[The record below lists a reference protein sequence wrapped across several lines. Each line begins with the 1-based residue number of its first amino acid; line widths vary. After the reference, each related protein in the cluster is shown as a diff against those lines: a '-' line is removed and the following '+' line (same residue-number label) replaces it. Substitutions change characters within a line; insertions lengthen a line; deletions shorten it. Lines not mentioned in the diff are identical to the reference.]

1 MRTLN
6 YYATVATLCL
16 GLSGCDSD
24 SEPPQV
30 GDPAEGG
37 ITSSFRLGMMPKLVG
52 IGYFDAT
59 RRGAEEAARELGI
72 DLIYDGPTEARS
84 EDQIRMVDGWLA
96 QGVDVIAIA
105 PNDPEAIAQTLRTAK
120 EVGATVLCWDTDA
133 NPETSGRSVFVNQVN
148 NEALGFA
155 LVDTMVEQL
164 KARGQSIDGEYLIV
178 SGTATAS
185 NQNTWMKFMRQRI
198 DQKYPGMKLLP
209 HLTPGEDLQKAQ
221 EQSSEALSAHP
232 NLKGVWGITSVA
244 LPGAARA
251 VRESGKAESI
261 CVTGLSL
268 PDMMRQ
274 YVKDG
279 TVETFLLW
287 DAVALGYL
295 TVYVAQELKNGGLE
309 SGTRDFGRLKGIE
322 VRDGVVTLGPPLKF
336 NLANI
341 DDYQF

>member
-1 MRTLN
+1 M
-6 YYATVATLCL
+6 
-16 GLSGCDSD
+16 
-24 SEPPQV
+24 
-30 GDPAEGG
+30 
-37 ITSSFRLGMMPKLVG
+37 
-52 IGYFDAT
+52 
-59 RRGAEEAARELGI
+59 
-72 DLIYDGPTEARS
+72 IYDGPTEARS

-96 QGVDVIAIA
+96 QGVDVIAVA
-105 PNDPEAIAQTLRTAK
+105 PNDPEAISQTLRTAK
-120 EVGATVLCWDTDA
+120 DVGATVLCWDTDA
-133 NPETSGRSVFVNQVN
+133 NPETSGRSIFVNQVN

-164 KARGQSIDGEYLIV
+164 KARGQSPEGEYLIV

-185 NQNTWMKFMRQRI
+185 NQNTWMEFMRQRI
-198 DQKYPGMKLLP
+198 DEKYPGMKLLP

-251 VRESGKAESI
+251 VRDSGKSESI

-268 PDMMRQ
+268 PDMMRE

-295 TVYVAQELKNGGLE
+295 TVHVAQELKDGGLE

-336 NLANI
+336 NSENI